1 MYRISHVCVV
11 YFVLSRTVI
20 RSMLRH
26 IPGRSRW
33 GICLA
38 SLSEPLPPA
47 RRWHPVHLFF
57 LLFYVCCY
65 YSVFTRRGVFGTAR
79 GLTFTHCQK
88 HKIKEGRR
96 FCLAHANI

>member
-57 LLFYVCCY
+57 LLFYVF
-65 YSVFTRRGVFGTAR
+65 VV
-79 GLTFTHCQK
+79 
-88 HKIKEGRR
+88 I
-96 FCLAHANI
+96 LAFLLGGAYLAPHAV